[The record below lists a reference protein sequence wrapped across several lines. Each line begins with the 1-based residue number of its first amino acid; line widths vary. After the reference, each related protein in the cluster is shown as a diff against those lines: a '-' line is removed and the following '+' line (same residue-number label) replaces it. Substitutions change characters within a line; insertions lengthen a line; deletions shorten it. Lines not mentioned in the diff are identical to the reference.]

1 MKKALFTGKRVL
13 ASVAIATAFLV
24 TALPVSAKVVS
35 VSAGQAC
42 SKRNAL
48 DKASKLICMPTKGV
62 ETKLTWQTN
71 SPDSDADG
79 VGKTIKIGW
88 MGDITGPT
96 VTAIEEVVR
105 GNSVDYT

>member
-1 MKKALFTGKRVL
+1 MKKTLFTGKRVL

-48 DKASKLICMPTKGV
+48 DKASNYAFVVTDPLASALDISATDDVARAQSLNALIGAHCEDLPH
-62 ETKLTWQTN
+62 
-71 SPDSDADG
+71 
-79 VGKTIKIGW
+79 KIGF
-88 MGDITGPT
+88 DLQL
-96 VTAIEEVVR
+96 R
-105 GNSVDYT
+105 QKLRCL